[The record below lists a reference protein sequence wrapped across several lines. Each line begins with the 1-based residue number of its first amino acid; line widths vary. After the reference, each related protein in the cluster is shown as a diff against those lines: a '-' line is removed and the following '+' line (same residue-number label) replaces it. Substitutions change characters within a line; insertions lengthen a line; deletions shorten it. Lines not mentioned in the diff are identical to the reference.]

1 MEILEATGKSK
12 LDAAALREVCPLMLY
27 QLQSGV
33 CQGVTLDTSGRPEI
47 VSMNDDVNKNKK
59 PTATEG
65 LFQVLFI
72 VFVCPL
78 VIKLY
83 CCFISVWGYGV
94 LFVTLISLCSLVGV
108 SVLPLMGKAFYAKLL
123 TVLIGLAVG
132 SLTGSSVFHL
142 IPQAFGL
149 MKDDPHHSYL
159 HTSALV
165 WSGIW
170 LFFMIERF
178 LKIIMDWKEK
188 QRMDSPSGQQQQQQ
202 QQQRG
207 HSHMAASSSNA
218 MPLIAESPSQLIVS
232 AASVPSTDVERIYES
247 QEQVI
252 KASFGHQAVRI
263 SIFFEYLFDSRVNFV
278 FVCFLI

>member
-1 MEILEATGKSK
+1 
-12 LDAAALREVCPLMLY
+12 
-27 QLQSGV
+27 
-33 CQGVTLDTSGRPEI
+33 
-47 VSMNDDVNKNKK
+47 
-59 PTATEG
+59 
-65 LFQVLFI
+65 
-72 VFVCPL
+72 
-78 VIKLY
+78 
-83 CCFISVWGYGV
+83 VWGYGV

-108 SVLPLMGKAFYAKLL
+108 SVLPLMGKAFYSKLL

-149 MKDDPHHSYL
+149 LKDDPHHGYL

-188 QRMDSPSGQQQQQQ
+188 QRMESPSGQQQQQ
-202 QQQRG
+202 RG
-207 HSHMAASSSNA
+207 PHSHMVASNSNA
-218 MPLIAESPSQLIVS
+218 MPLIAESPGQLIVS
-232 AASVPSTDVERIYES
+232 AATPSTDVERIYES

-252 KASFGHQAVRI
+252 KASFGHQAV
-263 SIFFEYLFDSRVNFV
+263 SIFFKIIFKIKK
-278 FVCFLI
+278 LIFIFQLDENRNRNEATHTST